1 MSYIFLFLT
10 VILISIGQILQKLAA
25 GRLEMQRGARV
36 GMLSLLG
43 NSRFWQAVFA
53 MGLGLIAW
61 LLALAGLDVSRAYP
75 ILGSS
80 FALTAVL
87 SVVLLGER
95 LDVQRWIGVA
105 LITVGAAIMVSG

>member
-1 MSYIFLFLT
+1 MSYVYLFLT

-25 GRLEMQRGARV
+25 RKLETENGVRAGI
-36 GMLSLLG
+36 LSLVR
-43 NSRFWQAVFA
+43 NSSFWLAVSA
-53 MGLGLIAW
+53 MGLGLVAW
-61 LLALAGLDVSRAYP
+61 LLALSGLDISRAYP

-95 LDVQRWIGVA
+95 LNVQRWFGIA
-105 LITVGAAIMVSG
+105 LITVGVVTMVSG

>member
-1 MSYIFLFLT
+1 MSYFYLFLA

-25 GRLEMQRGARV
+25 RRLDTQNGV
-36 GMLSLLG
+36 GPGVLSLLG
-43 NSRFWQAVFA
+43 NSSFWQAVFA

-61 LLALAGLDVSRAYP
+61 LLALSGLDISRAYP

-95 LDVQRWIGVA
+95 LNAQRWIGIA
-105 LITVGAAIMVSG
+105 LITVGVATMVSG